1 MNELV
6 FLQNNQALT
15 TSLKVAE
22 TFWKRHT
29 HVLDKIRALSAEISA
44 DVPIKGYAPKFIAQT
59 YKDVEGREQPIYLL
73 NRDAFTELVS
83 NLNGKKAREWKRR
96 YHAAFNAME
105 AALAERQSERWQEL
119 RDVTK
124 TGYKTLSAAV
134 HELYEWAV
142 SHGCKAPEKVFYQN
156 FARLMNKTLG
166 ITPNNRDT
174 LALWQLFEIEKLQ
187 YIAQT
192 IIRGLLAQGVDYHQP
207 YQNCKLAFESY
218 ARLSFIN
225 QRLLETLNEHQ
236 P

>member
-105 AALAERQSERWQEL
+105 AALAERQSEQWKLMRGATKDGCKEL
-119 RDVTK
+119 
-124 TGYKTLSAAV
+124 GAAI
-134 HELYEWAV
+134 HELWLFAKANGCTV
-142 SHGCKAPEKVFYQN
+142 SEDKFHMTFY
-156 FARLMNKTLG
+156 RLMNKTLG
-166 ITPNNRDT
+166 INPKSRDK
-174 LALWQLFEIEKLQ
+174 LPLWKLFDIDRLQ
-187 YIAQT
+187 FMAKTVIK
-192 IIRGLLAQGVDYHQP
+192 GLLAKGDDYHLP
-207 YQNCKLAFESY
+207 YKKCKDAFESY
-218 ARLSFIN
+218 ARIAFIP
-225 QRLLETLNEHQ
+225 QRLLEG
-236 P
+236 